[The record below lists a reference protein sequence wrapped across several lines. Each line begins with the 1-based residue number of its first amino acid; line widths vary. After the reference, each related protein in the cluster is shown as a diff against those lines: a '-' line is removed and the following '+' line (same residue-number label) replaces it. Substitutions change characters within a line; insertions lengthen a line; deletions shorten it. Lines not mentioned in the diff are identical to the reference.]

1 MISELYIN
9 KFVDSDK
16 TCKLPK
22 NKTFRMTEREMENQK
37 SIIVVKELKSVI
49 QTSYKETSGSDVFY
63 QLFKK
68 ENRP

>member
-1 MISELYIN
+1 MQITKKQNFQNDRKKNGKSE
-9 KFVDSDK
+9 
-16 TCKLPK
+16 
-22 NKTFRMTEREMENQK
+22 
-37 SIIVVKELKSVI
+37 SIIVIKEIKSVI

>member
-1 MISELYIN
+1 
-9 KFVDSDK
+9 
-16 TCKLPK
+16 
-22 NKTFRMTEREMENQK
+22 MTEREMENQK
-37 SIIVVKELKSVI
+37 SIIVIKELKSVI